1 MEKYSSP
8 VNFNYNSITREFV
21 SYLLLPVIPYLA
33 PSCPMNKGRK
43 KIFCTYSAWKSALC
57 HETSHVNSLLML
69 LKPTRT
75 VPSWQRCFA
84 QSTVVPKYRLTELL
98 ARLHT
103 LYYLLSVCCVTCTV
117 VVNWRKATFYS
128 NQTPFILREKKMEYL
143 SVIFTNK
150 STHTKASCFC
160 NTRFPSA
167 LCTIIAAALPHHNP
181 QRFLLKSLNCFSDL
195 YFEWPSHMATVSWN
209 ECPYLHVQ
217 LSWGRRYLHGW
228 NMDRERAEAGFP
240 HICAHNCLFT
250 DCSITWDDVE
260 NWF

>member
-1 MEKYSSP
+1 
-8 VNFNYNSITREFV
+8 
-21 SYLLLPVIPYLA
+21 
-33 PSCPMNKGRK
+33 
-43 KIFCTYSAWKSALC
+43 
-57 HETSHVNSLLML
+57 ML

-75 VPSWQRCFA
+75 VASWQWCFA

-98 ARLHT
+98 ARPHT

-117 VVNWRKATFYS
+117 IVNWWKATFYS
-128 NQTPFILREKKMEYL
+128 NQTQFILRGKKRW
-143 SVIFTNK
+143 SIC
-150 STHTKASCFC
+150 SIC

-167 LCTIIAAALPHHNP
+167 LCTITAAALPHHTP

-195 YFEWPSHMATVSWN
+195 YFEWPHMATVCWN

-228 NMDRERAEAGFP
+228 IMDRERAEAGFS